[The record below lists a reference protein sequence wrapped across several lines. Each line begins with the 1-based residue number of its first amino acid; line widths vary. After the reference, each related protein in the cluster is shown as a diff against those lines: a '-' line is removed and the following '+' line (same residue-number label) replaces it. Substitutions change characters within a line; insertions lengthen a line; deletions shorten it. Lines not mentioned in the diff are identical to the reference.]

1 MRQPEVLFAQQCT
14 ILLSVS
20 HIPESQPSSLL
31 YRERVIPRISSF
43 VVATTLVAMI
53 AIAYGAAIDV
63 RVGILIM
70 AIVGIGLVLL
80 MYFNA
85 PLIEVRQNLDATL
98 IRVGNAHIR
107 QTAGQSNEWV
117 NPRILSAEELVA
129 ARRGQL
135 DATAYLDVR
144 SGMRAIAIDLVNSDD
159 PHGMW
164 VISTRKPEALV
175 SVLDN
180 P

>member
-1 MRQPEVLFAQQCT
+1 
-14 ILLSVS
+14 
-20 HIPESQPSSLL
+20 
-31 YRERVIPRISSF
+31 
-43 VVATTLVAMI
+43 MI

-85 PLIEVRQNLDATL
+85 PLIEVRQNLNTVFIQA
-98 IRVGNAHIR
+98 GNAYMH
-107 QTAGQSNEWV
+107 QALGQSDEWA

-164 VISTRKPEALV
+164 VLSTRKPEALV
-175 SVLDN
+175 SVLHN